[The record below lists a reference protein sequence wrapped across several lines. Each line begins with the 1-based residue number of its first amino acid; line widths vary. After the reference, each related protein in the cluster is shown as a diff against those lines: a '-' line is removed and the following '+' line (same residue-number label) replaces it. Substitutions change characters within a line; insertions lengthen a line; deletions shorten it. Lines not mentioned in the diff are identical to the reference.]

1 MYKDVFITKIFQDE
15 NIELLEHKITE
26 FLQDTYI
33 EYEIIKIEY
42 KIIEIER
49 ARYEYRY
56 SVLIILRRK

>member
-49 ARYEYRY
+49 TRYEYRY